1 MKKSIY
7 WLLIVVMISA
17 LVVTIGSAG
26 CKAQVTAE
34 ETTAAVETTAA
45 AETMAA
51 ETTAANQEQLE
62 FVCVAKGIH
71 PWFDP
76 AGVGMEDAAAQIGGI
91 NTRYMAPAE
100 WSGEAQVKMVEDL
113 VSQGVD
119 GIAVAVFEAGAMKPA
134 INEAMKQGVPIVIW
148 DDDVAD
154 SDRVCCLATGN
165 YEAGV
170 MQGEMFVELMDYKAN
185 FIIWV
190 QDLAA
195 RTVLDRVEGIRSVTK
210 KYPEVVE
217 LSDVQM
223 AGYGIDEALVTAES
237 LLEAYPELNATLD
250 VGMNGGIAMHRIM
263 KERGIPPS
271 DILNIT
277 WTLLPEIMEGLKEGY
292 IYGSMRQNPYAMGY
306 LATYALKWYIDGLR
320 PSQEFIDMG
329 KRFDTGI
336 IYVDHTDDPEAKEAD
351 NIAKAPAMV
360 EEFRKLWE

>member
-1 MKKSIY
+1 MKKCTQ
-7 WLLIVVMISA
+7 WLLIAVIIIAFM
-17 LVVTIGSAG
+17 VTIGSTG
-26 CKAQVTAE
+26 CKAKVTTEATSAAAE
-34 ETTAAVETTAA
+34 STSAAETTAAVETT
-45 AETMAA
+45 
-51 ETTAANQEQLE
+51 TTSQEPLE

-76 AGVGMEDAAAQIGGI
+76 AGVGMEDAAAKIGGI
-91 NTRYMAPAE
+91 NTRYMAAE
-100 WSGEAQVKMVEDL
+100 WSGEAQVKMIEDL

-170 MQGEMFVELMDYKAN
+170 MQGEMFVELMNYKAN

-320 PSQEFIDMG
+320 PTQEFIEMG

-336 IYVDHTDDPEAKEAD
+336 IYVDHTDDPEAKEAE
-351 NIAKAPAMV
+351 NIAKAPGMV